1 MRATRTAATTAL
13 PSPVDGSAV
22 LRGRRSR
29 RAVALLLGLALL
41 ACVGIHWGSLRG
53 QFLSDDFGF
62 PWGLYHAAEGE
73 GIWRWVWDAVIVRE
87 PQPGNF
93 YRPLGFLSFALN
105 WQLGGADPLGWR
117 LFNLL
122 LHLGNGL
129 LLYRLLRRVAG
140 TAAQAPWAAALA
152 AALFWLYP
160 LAPEVSVWV
169 CARFDALALAG
180 LLIGVER
187 HLASRRPFD
196 GAHLA
201 SLAALALA
209 LAGKE
214 SALTAPAF
222 LLLLDPVVAADRPWR
237 ARLRHAVVRLL
248 PALALLATYLAWR
261 RVLFGGSAVEVYAH
275 SAPLSHLAPLEL
287 WHHLLGMAPIPR
299 EALGAAL
306 WPLLAAI
313 VALLALGAASAW
325 RAGRFLAHWLLP
337 ALAFAAAVGA
347 VLPHFSGSLPNGE
360 GARLFYLAGAWL
372 ALWLALPLAHAAAGL
387 PRTLVAAAALLAFA
401 GGQAQAMVPWRK
413 AALAMRGVMD
423 AVRTSVPALRRAGGH
438 GLILLPDHWRTA
450 PFARNAQIAP
460 LVPPYQAEDF
470 RDVLSVF
477 TPPGMTEWAQRVRAA
492 DLPWSGGAA
501 ASLRY
506 YCFDA
511 DTRALVPLSLGAA
524 DAGDAGDA
532 DTWSAAWQRALAA
545 SPCADEYR

>member
-1 MRATRTAATTAL
+1 VRTARRVAPSAL
-13 PSPVDGSAV
+13 PSPVDGSVV
-22 LRGRRSR
+22 LRGRQSR
-29 RAVALLLGLALL
+29 RAVALLLGFALL
-41 ACVGIHWGSLRG
+41 ACLGIHWGSLHG

-73 GIWRWVWDAVIVRE
+73 GVWRWVWDAVIVRE

-105 WQLGGADPLGWR
+105 WGIGGADPLGWR

-160 LAPEVSVWV
+160 LAPEVSAWV

-209 LAGKE
+209 LASKE

-222 LLLLDPVVAADRPWR
+222 LLLLDLAVAADRPWR
-237 ARLRHAVVRLL
+237 ARLQRALLRLL
-248 PALALLATYLAWR
+248 PALALLAIYLAWR

-299 EALGAAL
+299 EALGATRA
-306 WPLLAAI
+306 PLL
-313 VALLALGAASAW
+313 VATAVLLALGAAAAW
-325 RAGRFLAHWLLP
+325 RAGRFLDHWLIP
-337 ALAFAAAVGA
+337 ALAFAAAAGA

-372 ALWLALPLAHAAAGL
+372 VLWLALPLAHAAAGL
-387 PRTLVAAAALLAFA
+387 PRALAAGVVLLAFA
-401 GGQAQAMVPWRK
+401 AGQAQAMVPWRK

-423 AVRTSVPALRRAGGH
+423 AVRTSAPALRRAGVH

-470 RDVLSVF
+470 RDALSAF
-477 TPPGMTEWAQRVRAA
+477 TPPGMAEWAQRVRDA
-492 DLPWSGGAA
+492 DLPWPDVAA
-501 ASLRY
+501 TRLRY

-511 DTRALVPLSLGAA
+511 DTRALVPLSLSAA
-524 DAGDAGDA
+524 DARDA
-532 DTWSAAWQRALAA
+532 DTWAAAWQRALAA
-545 SPCADEYR
+545 SPCADEYRP

>member
-1 MRATRTAATTAL
+1 MGAARRVVVPTL
-13 PSPVDGSAV
+13 PSLVDGSVV
-22 LRGRRSR
+22 LRERRR
-29 RAVALLLGLALL
+29 TGALALMLGLALL

-62 PWGLYHAAEGE
+62 PWGLYHAANGP
-73 GIWRWVWDAVIVRE
+73 GVWSWVWDAVIVRE

-105 WQLGGADPLGWR
+105 WGLGGAAPIGWR

-140 TAAQAPWAAALA
+140 PAPQAGFAATLA

-160 LAPEVSVWV
+160 LAPEVSAWV

-187 HLASRRPFD
+187 HLASRRRFD

-201 SLAALALA
+201 SLVALALA
-209 LAGKE
+209 LASKE

-222 LLLLDPVVAADRPWR
+222 LLLLDVAADTDRPWR
-237 ARLRHAVVRLL
+237 ARLQRALLRLL
-248 PALALLATYLAWR
+248 PALALLAAYLAWR
-261 RVLFGGSAVEVYAH
+261 RMLFGGSAVEVYAH

-287 WHHLLGMAPIPR
+287 WRHLIGMAPIPR
-299 EALGAAL
+299 EALGATL
-306 WPLLAAI
+306 GPLLAATA
-313 VALLALGAASAW
+313 ALLALAAVSAR
-325 RAGRFLAHWLLP
+325 RAGRFLDHWLLP
-337 ALAFAAAVGA
+337 ALAFAAAVAA

-372 ALWLALPLAHAAAGL
+372 ALWMALPLAHLGARALRALAAA
-387 PRTLVAAAALLAFA
+387 VVLLAFA
-401 GGQAQAMVPWRK
+401 AGQAQAMVPWRK
-413 AALAMRGVMD
+413 AALAMRGVID
-423 AVRTSVPALRRAGGH
+423 AVPATATRLRRAQAH

-477 TPPGMTEWAQRVRAA
+477 TPPGMAEWAQRVRDA
-492 DLPWSGGAA
+492 DLPWSGGTA
-501 ASLRY
+501 ASLRC

-511 DTRALVPLSLGAA
+511 DTRALVPLSLSAA
-524 DAGDAGDA
+524 DAGDA

-545 SPCADEYR
+545 SPCADEYRP